1 MISSASNNVE
11 HDTNLCDGISAAARV
26 SQLRAAITSLS
37 TASASRIQLQPSQ
50 LQNVLEQ
57 SELLKPLAA
66 TATHEDGGQ
75 ASSNEQELEWLLV
88 GKVATQVH
96 GLILSTLLEQTI
108 PLSQDIWYWDQVLR
122 SFSSLGLYSFQSS
135 PERLWRWGKDIYQDT
150 KIKLQPTRNTN
161 EIRPPKKLSVQ
172 ESWNRFWGVIKKSV
186 SSHSM
191 VNMRSQSL
199 SPLSWCLAGVK
210 MKQSK
215 LKRLREM
222 SASGL
227 GILMDEDLTFDLD
240 ENSAGASKDRV
251 NAEKDEWKGVVS
263 KSVTLME
270 TVLRNVTKI
279 ELGASEFEDTTFLS
293 VDEDQEIIH
302 HRNVEGQLSSKSVR
316 LASRLQQILC
326 NSLPC
331 QIATSKGLV
340 AENGRPSYTTRY
352 WIPSVLV
359 LLFSGTILRLFFN
372 HRTEILAWIQDFGAT
387 VMDFWYNW
395 VVDPLKKVIGTI
407 RHDENSEVALMSKG
421 SLEGDKASLE
431 RMVIDFVK
439 DTSSTNTTLSE
450 TDIAN
455 VRAKIREGDLTPVL
469 KAYEKDLQRPIVG
482 TVRGDLIR
490 ALLIQIQKTKVDV
503 EVAVGGIDALLKSQE
518 LVFG

>member
-1 MISSASNNVE
+1 
-11 HDTNLCDGISAAARV
+11 
-26 SQLRAAITSLS
+26 
-37 TASASRIQLQPSQ
+37 
-50 LQNVLEQ
+50 
-57 SELLKPLAA
+57 
-66 TATHEDGGQ
+66 
-75 ASSNEQELEWLLV
+75 
-88 GKVATQVH
+88 
-96 GLILSTLLEQTI
+96 
-108 PLSQDIWYWDQVLR
+108 
-122 SFSSLGLYSFQSS
+122 
-135 PERLWRWGKDIYQDT
+135 
-150 KIKLQPTRNTN
+150 
-161 EIRPPKKLSVQ
+161 
-172 ESWNRFWGVIKKSV
+172 
-186 SSHSM
+186 M

-199 SPLSWCLAGVK
+199 SPLNWCLAGVK

-240 ENSAGASKDRV
+240 ENSAGSLKDRV
-251 NAEKDEWKGVVS
+251 SAEKDEWKDVVS

-270 TVLRNVTKI
+270 TVLRNVIKI

-293 VDEDQEIIH
+293 VDEDQEINH
-302 HRNVEGQLSSKSVR
+302 HRNFEGQLSSKSVR

-326 NSLPC
+326 NSLPY

-352 WIPSVLV
+352 WIPGVLV

-387 VMDFWYNW
+387 TMDFWYNW